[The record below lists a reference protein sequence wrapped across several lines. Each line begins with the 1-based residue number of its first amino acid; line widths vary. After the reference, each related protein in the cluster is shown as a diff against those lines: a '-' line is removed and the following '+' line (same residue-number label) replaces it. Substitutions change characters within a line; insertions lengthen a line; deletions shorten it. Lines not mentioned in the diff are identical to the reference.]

1 MFELAVWD
9 SLCVTTSGFLGPR
22 FLPSPGSAVLCWLYC
37 QMGSGAAPG
46 IYPTSLAAPGIFL
59 LSQLTS

>member
-9 SLCVTTSGFLGPR
+9 ILCVTISGLPGPR
-22 FLPSPGSAVLCWLYC
+22 FLLSPGSAVLCWFYC
-37 QMGSGAAPG
+37 QIGTGAAPG